1 MATPF
6 NPFSGRGQRGAANPT
21 ATASRGRGTSAG
33 RGAQL
38 PPRGSSA
45 PRGKYN
51 INRGRG
57 QSQSRGR
64 GRGRGAGA
72 SSPATSHS
80 GSGTQ
85 SPQLQPTSSPF
96 NQLGQQKPGSNPF
109 GAPNHQHKSPFAGIQ
124 NAPASQL
131 TTHTPQ
137 LIQKPIAANPTG
149 GGLGHVPVENS
160 TILSQYHERYDQL
173 KVDRANQ
180 RQRAIKDGQ
189 MADPNQPTSLNKAIT
204 PVGTCASMCPEFE
217 RVERIVQ
224 KMVDKSEKYLHPST
238 GTLQNMETKMLKRF
252 RRSAAGYDEQL
263 PSDIRTPNALLQSTN
278 YLIRHIV
285 GGNEP
290 LGIIHKFVWDR
301 TRSIRNDFSVQ
312 QVTQEKDVKIAVICL
327 ERIARFHI
335 VSLHLLSSPENEEP
349 FDRHQE
355 REQLN
360 NTMLSLMYYY
370 DDHRGRIHF
379 PNEDE
384 FRAYYIIFSIHDQRP
399 DLEARVSKWP
409 TSLLTSP
416 RVQVALEL
424 YAAACNT
431 WEYQGTL
438 DARRPNAIAQGFYTR
453 FFNIINSPCVSYLMA
468 CIAEIYFSYVRQ
480 TAIRAIWKGYC
491 KTPMSQQHKN
501 QEWTVED
508 LTRVLYFDDDEETI
522 KFLEEQDLQTAENAN
537 GELYLDWG
545 NRPVDS
551 IGFTPSSEHA
561 YSEFTVESKRGGRS
575 LVAIILGMNIREAAR
590 MGLIDKSK
598 LREHAKPSFPGG
610 TGDMRN
616 SPLFVSEDEN
626 MFSAPVVEPTF
637 STLESDRLTDS
648 SASSTPNPF
657 QNLLPD
663 TSQPSGPQ
671 PVVPPPQPSNPF
683 KASPLNPFASRM
695 GLIDNS
701 KLREHAKP
709 SSPGDTGELSNSPLF
724 VSEDENM
731 FSAPVVE
738 STFST
743 LESDRLTESSASST
757 PNPFQNSLPDTS
769 QPSSPQPVVPPPQPS
784 NPFKA
789 SPLNPFASP
798 FPSGT
803 ATNNA
808 PATSSRPF
816 NPFAAAMKP
825 TVSTSAAP
833 APSSSPFSFGKP
845 AEEEKPVESTP
856 AEAPSPFATS
866 GLFKPTSEP
875 STSAS
880 NPFAASLSSFKASQQ
895 SNLTPQA
902 TFPTTSTPQQPS
914 SLFSTSKPLFPSTA
928 LKETIAEE
936 VPTSKPAPLFSAP
949 TPLFPSAGTGG
960 AITTEAR
967 TPKPTP
973 PFNFANPTQ
982 SSQSP
987 FKFPPSDSA
996 PQSQQSSFPPAA
1008 AIDSGE
1014 KPKSL
1019 FNGANGFHNLG
1030 QSFPKEFSSEN
1041 PLFEQ
1046 KQSQEVLPKAAPSV
1060 QSIEKPLSASSLF
1073 APAPT
1078 TSLRPSN
1085 PLFSATKP
1093 TEPAEQKPEETPTEA
1108 KTFPP
1113 QSTDLQSMSP
1123 PKTSTK
1129 NTPIGNGFKPQKPA
1143 PSAVTTK
1150 NNSTGSGK
1158 FAASLD
1164 SSLSSQDS
1172 PNPSIKRKFED
1183 GPPVYATK
1191 EEEQNAWHGLLRR
1204 LSEKQARKR
1213 ARKLELEQQR
1223 ERELEQEEKRKRALE
1238 EAAAEELPDG
1248 RESKALKVS
1257 DLVDNPAPS
1266 KEYSLFQASTRILPT
1281 LPCLERFKIS
1291 TERKGPTD
1299 AEIEAVGRAR
1309 RQREID
1315 QDELLLSAAR
1325 IAAEQLKNGPKI
1337 FDSYPPGNTEHHH
1350 SYSPHGSFSAS
1361 TPYSQSMS
1369 PPAPPVY
1376 PNHGYE
1382 VAYAPDT
1389 PLGLGRT
1396 MSRSEQRIRRTG
1408 AHGLA
1413 YLPLDF
1419 SRAHSKSLDDKNKF
1433 SQSG

>member
-21 ATASRGRGTSAG
+21 STASRGHGTPAG
-33 RGAQL
+33 RGGQF

-51 INRGRG
+51 VNRGRG
-57 QSQSRGR
+57 LSQSRGR

-72 SSPATSHS
+72 SSPASSHS

-96 NQLGQQKPGSNPF
+96 NQLSQQKPASNPF
-109 GAPNHQHKSPFAGIQ
+109 GAPNTQHKSPFAGIQ
-124 NAPASQL
+124 NAPASQPA
-131 TTHTPQ
+131 TQAPRF
-137 LIQKPIAANPTG
+137 IQKPIAANPAG
-149 GGLGHVPVENS
+149 GGLGNIPVENA

-189 MADPNQPTSLNKAIT
+189 MADPNQPTSLNNAIT

-238 GTLQNMETKMLKRF
+238 NTLQNMETKMLKRF

-312 QVTQEKDVKIAVICL
+312 QVTQERDVKIAVTCL

-508 LTRVLYFDDDEETI
+508 LTRVLHFDDDEETI

-551 IGFTPSSEHA
+551 IGFSPSSEHA
-561 YSEFTVESKRGGRS
+561 YSEITVESKRGGRS
-575 LVAIILGMNIREAAR
+575 LVAVILGMNIREAAT
-590 MGLIDKSK
+590 MGMLDKSK
-598 LREHAKPSFPGG
+598 LHEHVKPSSPAG
-610 TGDMRN
+610 TGEMSN

-626 MFSAPVVEPTF
+626 TFSAPLVEPTF
-637 STLESDRLTDS
+637 STLESDRLTES
-648 SASSTPNPF
+648 STSSTPNPF
-657 QNLLPD
+657 QNTLSD
-663 TSQPSGPQ
+663 TSQPSGLQ
-671 PVVPPPQPSNPF
+671 PAVAPS
-683 KASPLNPFASRM
+683 K
-695 GLIDNS
+695 
-701 KLREHAKP
+701 
-709 SSPGDTGELSNSPLF
+709 
-724 VSEDENM
+724 
-731 FSAPVVE
+731 
-738 STFST
+738 
-743 LESDRLTESSASST
+743 
-757 PNPFQNSLPDTS
+757 
-769 QPSSPQPVVPPPQPS
+769 PS

-798 FPSGT
+798 FPSS
-803 ATNNA
+803 TNNA
-808 PATSSRPF
+808 PTTSSTAF
-816 NPFAAAMKP
+816 NPFAAAAKP
-825 TVSTSAAP
+825 TTPTSIAP
-833 APSSSPFSFGKP
+833 APSPSPFSFGKP
-845 AEEEKPVESTP
+845 AEEEKSVTESTP
-856 AEAPSPFATS
+856 AQAPSPFASS

-875 STSAS
+875 SASAL
-880 NPFAASLSSFKASQQ
+880 NPFAASLSSFKASQL
-895 SNLTPQA
+895 SN
-902 TFPTTSTPQQPS
+902 STPQQPT
-914 SLFSTSKPLFPSTA
+914 SLFPDANHLFPSTA
-928 LKETIAEE
+928 LKDASAAE
-936 VPTSKPAPLFSAP
+936 VSTSKPASMSS
-949 TPLFPSAGTGG
+949 TPNSFFPSAGTGG
-960 AITTEAR
+960 AS
-967 TPKPTP
+967 TPDAPTP
-973 PFNFANPTQ
+973 HPASPFNVASPTQ

-987 FKFPPSDSA
+987 LALPSSDSA
-996 PQSQQSSFPPAA
+996 PQSQQSSLPPTP
-1008 AIDSGE
+1008 AIDPAE

-1030 QSFPKEFSSEN
+1030 QSFTKASSSEK
-1041 PLFEQ
+1041 PFFEQ
-1046 KQSQEVLPKAAPSV
+1046 KQNQEALPEAAPPA
-1060 QSIEKPLSASSLF
+1060 QATEKPPSASSVF

-1078 TSLRPSN
+1078 TTSRPSN

-1093 TEPAEQKPEETPTEA
+1093 IEQAEQKPKKATANA
-1108 KTFPP
+1108 KPLFP
-1113 QSTDLQSMSP
+1113 QSTDSKSMFP
-1123 PKTSTK
+1123 PTTSTN
-1129 NTPIGNGFKPQKPA
+1129 NTSIGPSHQPQKPA
-1143 PSAVTTK
+1143 LPAAMTQANSAESVK
-1150 NNSTGSGK
+1150 SV
-1158 FAASLD
+1158 ASLD

-1191 EEEQNAWHGLLRR
+1191 EEEQNAWHGLLQR
-1204 LSEKQARKR
+1204 LSAKQARKR

-1223 ERELEQEEKRKRALE
+1223 EREVEQEERRKEQEEKRKRVLE
-1238 EAAAEELPDG
+1238 QAAADELPDG

-1257 DLVDNPAPS
+1257 DLVDNPPPT
-1266 KEYSLFQASTRILPT
+1266 KEYSLFQASTRTLPT
-1281 LPCLERFKIS
+1281 LPCLEPFKESI
-1291 TERKGPTD
+1291 ERKGPTD
-1299 AEIEAVGRAR
+1299 AEIEAAGRAR

-1337 FDSYPPGNTEHHH
+1337 FDPHPSEITQHRH
-1350 SYSPHGSFSAS
+1350 SYSPHRSFSAS

-1376 PNHGYE
+1376 PKHGYN

-1396 MSRSEQRIRRTG
+1396 MSRTEQRIRRTG

-1433 SQSG
+1433 SRSG

>member
-21 ATASRGRGTSAG
+21 STASRGHGTPAG
-33 RGAQL
+33 RGGQF

-45 PRGKYN
+45 ARGKYN
-51 INRGRG
+51 VNRGRG
-57 QSQSRGR
+57 LSQSRGR

-72 SSPATSHS
+72 SSPASSHS

-96 NQLGQQKPGSNPF
+96 NQLSQQKPASNPF
-109 GAPNHQHKSPFAGIQ
+109 GAPNTQQKSPFAGIQ
-124 NAPASQL
+124 SAPIS
-131 TTHTPQ
+131 HTATQAPQ
-137 LIQKPIAANPTG
+137 FIQKPIAANPAG
-149 GGLGHVPVENS
+149 GGLGNVPVENA

-173 KVDRANQ
+173 KVDRAKQ

-189 MADPNQPTSLNKAIT
+189 MADPNQPTSLNNAIT

-238 GTLQNMETKMLKRF
+238 STLQNMETKMLKRF

-312 QVTQEKDVKIAVICL
+312 QVTQERDVKIAVTCL

-508 LTRVLYFDDDEETI
+508 LTRVLHFDDDEETI

-551 IGFTPSSEHA
+551 IGFSPSSEHA
-561 YSEFTVESKRGGRS
+561 YSEITVESKRGGRS
-575 LVAIILGMNIREAAR
+575 LVAVILGMNIREAAT
-590 MGLIDKSK
+590 MGLLDESK
-598 LREHAKPSFPGG
+598 LH
-610 TGDMRN
+610 
-616 SPLFVSEDEN
+616 
-626 MFSAPVVEPTF
+626 
-637 STLESDRLTDS
+637 
-648 SASSTPNPF
+648 
-657 QNLLPD
+657 
-663 TSQPSGPQ
+663 
-671 PVVPPPQPSNPF
+671 
-683 KASPLNPFASRM
+683 
-695 GLIDNS
+695 
-701 KLREHAKP
+701 EHAKP
-709 SSPGDTGELSNSPLF
+709 SSQGGTGEMSNSPLF
-724 VSEDENM
+724 VSEDENT
-731 FSAPVVE
+731 FSAPLVE
-738 STFST
+738 PAFST

-757 PNPFQNSLPDTS
+757 PNPFQTTLPDTS
-769 QPSSPQPVVPPPQPS
+769 QPSGLQPAIAPPKPS

-798 FPSGT
+798 FPSST

-808 PATSSRPF
+808 PATSSTAF
-816 NPFAAAMKP
+816 NPFAAAVKP
-825 TVSTSAAP
+825 TTSTSIAP
-833 APSSSPFSFGKP
+833 APSPPPFSFGKP
-845 AEEEKPVESTP
+845 AEEEKSVTKSTP
-856 AEAPSPFATS
+856 AQSPSPFATS

-875 STSAS
+875 STSAL
-880 NPFAASLSSFKASQQ
+880 NPFAASLSSLKASQS
-895 SNLTPQA
+895 SN
-902 TFPTTSTPQQPS
+902 STPQQPT
-914 SLFSTSKPLFPSTA
+914 SLFPTASPGFPSTA
-928 LKETIAEE
+928 LKDASAAE
-936 VPTSKPAPLFSAP
+936 VSTSQPASMFSASNP
-949 TPLFPSAGTGG
+949 SFPSAGTGG
-960 AITTEAR
+960 VSTTDAP
-967 TPKPTP
+967 TPKPAS
-973 PFNFANPTQ
+973 PFNFASPTQ

-987 FKFPPSDSA
+987 FTLPSSDSVS
-996 PQSQQSSFPPAA
+996 QSQKSSLPPTS
-1008 AIDSGE
+1008 AIDPAE
-1014 KPKSL
+1014 KPRSP

-1030 QSFPKEFSSEN
+1030 QSFSKVSSSEQ
-1041 PLFEQ
+1041 PFSEQ
-1046 KQSQEVLPKAAPSV
+1046 KQSQGVLPKAAPPA
-1060 QSIEKPLSASSLF
+1060 QSTGKPLSASSILATEPF
-1073 APAPT
+1073 P
-1078 TSLRPSN
+1078 SSRPSN
-1085 PLFSATKP
+1085 PLFSAVKP
-1093 TEPAEQKPEETPTEA
+1093 TEQAEQKLQEA
-1108 KTFPP
+1108 PANAKPP
-1113 QSTDLQSMSP
+1113 FTQSTNLQSMFP
-1123 PKTSTK
+1123 PKTSI
-1129 NTPIGNGFKPQKPA
+1129 NDTPIGNSYQPQKPA
-1143 PSAVTTK
+1143 LPAATTK
-1150 NNSTGSGK
+1150 TNSTESDK
-1158 FAASLD
+1158 SVASLN

-1191 EEEQNAWHGLLRR
+1191 EEEQNAWHGLLQR
-1204 LSEKQARKR
+1204 LSAKQARKR
-1213 ARKLELEQQR
+1213 ARKLELEQQQ
-1223 ERELEQEEKRKRALE
+1223 EREAEQEERRKAQEEKRKRALE
-1238 EAAAEELPDG
+1238 EAAADELPDG

-1257 DLVDNPAPS
+1257 DLLDNSAPS
-1266 KEYSLFQASTRILPT
+1266 KEYSLFQASTRTLPT
-1281 LPCLERFKIS
+1281 LPCLETSKES

-1299 AEIEAVGRAR
+1299 AEIEAAGRAR

-1337 FDSYPPGNTEHHH
+1337 FDPHPSENTQDRH
-1350 SYSPHGSFSAS
+1350 SYNLHRSFSAS

-1369 PPAPPVY
+1369 PPPPPVY
-1376 PNHGYE
+1376 PNHGYN

-1396 MSRSEQRIRRTG
+1396 MSRTEQRIRRTG

-1433 SQSG
+1433 SRSG